1 MKPRIHV
8 IAALLTLASAGI
20 VQAQVAQ
27 DAPATRA
34 AVISDFQK
42 ARAGGQLH
50 RTDWYDEL
58 ASRAPAGSTQTRADV
73 RAQYQTAVAARG
85 ALPGPLK
92 SRNYNPYGAEILK
105 PDVATRVEVKN
116 EVLMARAAGALQPA
130 GEAPIP
136 MEHSS
141 RRIAALA
148 AF

>member
-8 IAALLTLASAGI
+8 IAAVLTLASAGV

-27 DAPATRA
+27 DAPTTRA
-34 AVISDFQK
+34 AVIGDFQNT
-42 ARAGGQLH
+42 RASGQLH

-58 ASRAPAGSTQTRADV
+58 ASRAPAGSAQTRTDV
-73 RAQYQTAVAARG
+73 RAQYQTAVVARQ

-105 PDVATRVEVKN
+105 PDVATRAEVKSD
-116 EVLMARAAGALQPA
+116 VLTARAASALQPA
-130 GEAPIP
+130 GEAVVP

-141 RRIAALA
+141 RRISALA